1 MNSLKSLVVL
11 VVLVAACDSQKPAEQ
26 APQSAAQT
34 SAQTDE
40 APQSGPMTL
49 TKFKLIASQRTYQTE
64 GAPKP
69 EALEAQIILKLN
81 NSPGFVPQGGQ
92 EASGSATYEV
102 KVTPERSEVLMFGGI
117 KTKADQA
124 RGLQAEILVSDADIE
139 NKALDKIAEVAVDRF
154 VGRVSAQARVAH
166 ASDAE
171 MATLLD
177 EPEARLVALQE
188 IRDRR
193 LRDTTPKIRALLQ
206 DTDARVQVAAAAAL
220 VAFEDTESY
229 GAVIGLAET
238 FSRDRNPQLLPLI
251 YIIADMPT
259 DEAKTYLQTLAD
271 AHEVEAV
278 RKVAKEALDKK

>member
-1 MNSLKSLVVL
+1 MKSLKSLVVL
-11 VVLVAACDSQKPAEQ
+11 VVLLAACDSQKPAQ

-34 SAQTDE
+34 AAQADN
-40 APQSGPMTL
+40 APKTGPMTL

-69 EALEAQIILKLN
+69 EALEAQIMLKLN

-92 EASGSATYEV
+92 EATGSATYEV
-102 KVTPERSEVLMFGGI
+102 KVTPERSEILMFGGI

-166 ASDAE
+166 ATDAE

-177 EPEARLVALQE
+177 EPDARLVALQE

-193 LRDTTPKIRALLQ
+193 LRDTTPKIRTLLT

-229 GAVIGLAET
+229 RAVVGLAET

-251 YIIADMPT
+251 YIIADIPN

-278 RKVAKEALDKK
+278 RQVAKEALGKK